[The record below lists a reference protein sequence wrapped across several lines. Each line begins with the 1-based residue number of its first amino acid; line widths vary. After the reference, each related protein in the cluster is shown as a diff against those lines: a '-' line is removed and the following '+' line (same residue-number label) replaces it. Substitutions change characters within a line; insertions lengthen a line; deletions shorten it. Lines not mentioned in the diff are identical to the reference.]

1 MPSKKEPGR
10 RCQAQS
16 KQTGE
21 QCKAWA
27 VPGALVCRHH
37 GGRAPQVQRK
47 AAENLAAEA
56 ARRAATQ
63 LAVPIDTT
71 PEQALIDEVK
81 RAAGMVAFYQAR
93 VEEVDQT
100 NREDLV
106 WGMTK
111 NDMSGEF
118 PGPTYEATPS
128 VWLQLWNQE
137 RDRLVR
143 VAAAAI
149 KAGIEERRVKL
160 AESQGEMVAT
170 MLRRVLDQLLVT
182 VLGVSPS
189 HSDTITAAWM
199 ATVNEVVPRELRALS
214 AL

>member
-37 GGRAPQVQRK
+37 GGNAPQVQRK

-56 ARRAATQ
+56 ARRAAQT

-93 VEEVDQT
+93 IEEVDEAD
-100 NREDLV
+100 RDALV

-111 NDMSGEF
+111 HDTSGEF
-118 PGPTYEATPS
+118 PGPTYEATPNT
-128 VWLQLWNQE
+128 WLQLWNQE

-143 VAAAAI
+143 VSAAAI

-160 AESQGEMVAT
+160 AEQEGALVAAVI
-170 MLRRVLDQLLVT
+170 RRILDSLNLTPEQSALVP
-182 VLGVSPS
+182 V
-189 HSDTITAAWM
+189 I
-199 ATVNEVVPRELRALS
+199 VPKELRALT
-214 AL
+214 A

>member
-81 RAAGMVAFYQAR
+81 RTAGMVAFYQAR
-93 VEEVDQT
+93 VEEVDGL

-111 NDMSGEF
+111 QDMSGEF
-118 PGPTYEATPS
+118 PGPTYEAAPNM
-128 VWLQLWNQE
+128 WLQLWNQE

-160 AESQGEMVAT
+160 AEQEGALVAAVI
-170 MLRRVLDQLLVT
+170 RRILDSLNLTPEQSALVP
-182 VLGVSPS
+182 V
-189 HSDTITAAWM
+189 I
-199 ATVNEVVPRELRALS
+199 VPKELRALT
-214 AL
+214 A

>member
-21 QCKAWA
+21 QCKYWA

-37 GGRAPQVQRK
+37 GGLSPQVQRK

-93 VEEVDQT
+93 VEELDKAD
-100 NREDLV
+100 RDALV

-111 NDMSGEF
+111 HDMSGEF

-160 AESQGEMVAT
+160 AESEGMLVAAVI
-170 MLRRVLDQLLVT
+170 RRILDSLNLTPEQSALVP
-182 VLGVSPS
+182 V
-189 HSDTITAAWM
+189 I
-199 ATVNEVVPRELRALS
+199 VPKELRALT
-214 AL
+214 A

>member
-21 QCKAWA
+21 QCKYWA
-27 VPGALVCRHH
+27 APGALVCRHH
-37 GGRAPQVQRK
+37 GGNAPQVQRK
-47 AAENLAAEA
+47 AAANLAAEA
-56 ARRAATQ
+56 ARRAAAQ

-118 PGPTYEATPS
+118 PGPTYEATPNT
-128 VWLQLWNQE
+128 WLQLWNQE

-160 AESQGEMVAT
+160 AEQEGALVAAVI
-170 MLRRVLDQLLVT
+170 RRILDSLNLTPEQSALVP
-182 VLGVSPS
+182 V
-189 HSDTITAAWM
+189 I
-199 ATVNEVVPRELRALS
+199 VPKELRALT
-214 AL
+214 A

>member
-1 MPSKKEPGR
+1 MATPKEPAR
-10 RCQAQS
+10 RCRAQS

-27 VPGALVCRHH
+27 VPGGLVCKWH

-56 ARRAATQ
+56 ARQAAQT

-93 VEEVDQT
+93 VEEVDEE
-100 NREDLV
+100 NRDDLV

-111 NDMSGEF
+111 HDQSGEF
-118 PGPTYEATPS
+118 PGPTFEAAPNM
-128 VWLQLWNQE
+128 WLQLWNQE

-160 AESQGEMVAT
+160 AESEGMLVAAVI
-170 MLRRVLDQLLVT
+170 RRILDQLLLT
-182 VLGVSPS
+182 PEQSEL
-189 HSDTITAAWM
+189 
-199 ATVNEVVPRELRALS
+199 VPVIVPKELRALT
-214 AL
+214 A